1 VEPSARAR
9 NAFLTALGVLGA
21 VVLVAIA
28 AQGSTS
34 TGDSS
39 TRKPS
44 DALTDIFF
52 GLYIVAIV
60 GGVAMFVYALL
71 LRRQMKVQ
79 TGQAPRKSLLEMLAS
94 MFVLALGAALL
105 ARRLATWERPPPIEP
120 EEAVGQADTIP
131 VDTSTQPLSGGSES
145 HVSWLPV
152 IVTVALIVLAVA
164 AWWYAGRA
172 RRKARG
178 ELRPRLAAAVAQAVD
193 ESLDDLRA
201 EPDPRRAVI
210 AAYARLERVLAAHG
224 LPRKPSEA
232 PLEYLARMLTD
243 LSVSDDA
250 ARALTELFE
259 RAKFSQHAVGSEM
272 KEQAIDALETV
283 RDDLLAAEAL
293 AEQERA
299 AALAGHRERAEATG

>member
-1 VEPSARAR
+1 VETSARAR
-9 NAFLTALGVLGA
+9 TALLTAVGVLGA

-28 AQGSTS
+28 ARGSTS

-60 GGVAMFVYALL
+60 GGVAVFIYALV

-79 TGQAPRKSLLEMLAS
+79 TGQAPRKTLLEMLAS
-94 MFVLALGAALL
+94 MFILALAAALL
-105 ARRLATWERPPPIEP
+105 ARRLATWQRPAPIEP
-120 EEAVGQADTIP
+120 EEAVGQANTIP
-131 VDTSTQPLSGGSES
+131 VDTSIQPLPAAES

-172 RRKARG
+172 RRRARG
-178 ELRPRLAAAVAQAVD
+178 ELQPRLAAAVAQAVD

-224 LPRKPSEA
+224 LPRKLSEA
-232 PLEYLARMLTD
+232 PFEYLTRMLTN
-243 LSVSDDA
+243 LSVSDRA
-250 ARALTELFE
+250 ARALTDLFE
-259 RAKFSQHAVGSEM
+259 RAKFSQHAVGPEM

-293 AEQERA
+293 AEQAQA
-299 AALAGHRERAEATG
+299 AALAGRGERAGVTG